1 MSFEHTLYVN
11 NRIVFDFVLAIK
23 FYQFNVI
30 TCNKFNFFLNITN
43 TFLFISTAQKFRIWN
58 VINIYIST
66 KLIYVLLKEILFRY
80 AVKMSNIQRSVNKNN
95 PSMINDQQNKIVQ
108 NIQICSNIFIV
119 LLKKNLIVLLYL
131 GIKSEKLQNKKL
143 NGVIHFK

>member
-43 TFLFISTAQKFRIWN
+43 TFLFISTAQKFRI
-58 VINIYIST
+58 
-66 KLIYVLLKEILFRY
+66 
-80 AVKMSNIQRSVNKNN
+80 
-95 PSMINDQQNKIVQ
+95 
-108 NIQICSNIFIV
+108 
-119 LLKKNLIVLLYL
+119 
-131 GIKSEKLQNKKL
+131 
-143 NGVIHFK
+143 